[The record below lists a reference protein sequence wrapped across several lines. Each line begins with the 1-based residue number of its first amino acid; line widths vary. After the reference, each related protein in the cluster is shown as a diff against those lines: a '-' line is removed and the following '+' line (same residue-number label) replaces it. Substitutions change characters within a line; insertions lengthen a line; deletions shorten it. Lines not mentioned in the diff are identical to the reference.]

1 MANEIQPVRA
11 LFSERNSKLGTEN
24 AFKIFPHIV
33 QLEQQGKNVVRLN
46 LGEPDFNIPLPVEQ
60 EIIRQLQAHNTHY
73 CDPKGILSLRQA
85 IAKKMGELRGLK
97 ISPECVVVFPGGK
110 PSIGFSVQI
119 YCNPGDEVIYPS
131 PGFPI
136 YESFINYMG
145 AIPKPLHLKE
155 KHNFSFTAQELDAL
169 ITNKTK
175 LIILNFPS
183 NPTGG
188 IATAEEIKA
197 IAEVIKRRCGP
208 EVRVYSDEIY
218 EYIIFDGKKHVSI
231 ASVSGMQERT
241 IIASGMSKT
250 FAWTGGRVGY
260 AIFPT
265 VDEAEA
271 FKNLNINYFS
281 CVPPYNQEG
290 AREALENPSVQKS
303 VDKMVATF
311 EKRRNW
317 IFQALNA
324 IDGVSALKPGGAF
337 YIFPN
342 ISGACEKLGII
353 DAYQAF
359 PESLKIQTSPSTL
372 FQMFALYEHQ
382 VAVLDRGSF
391 GKYGVVDEHYL
402 RLSYAAE
409 MNQLEEGIARLSKA
423 SCDKLGF
430 EKFIQSYHREWL

>member
-1 MANEIQPVRA
+1 MMMETKRTQA
-11 LFSERNSKLGTEN
+11 LFSEQNAKLGTEN
-24 AFKIFPHIV
+24 AFKILPHILKV
-33 QLEQQGKNVVRLN
+33 EQQGKAVVRLN

-85 IAKKMGELRGLK
+85 IAKRMGEMRGLK

-110 PSIGFSVQI
+110 PSIGFTLQI
-119 YCNPGDEVIYPS
+119 YCNPGEEVIYPS

-136 YESFINYMG
+136 YESFTNYIG
-145 AIPKPLHLKE
+145 AIPKPIHLKE
-155 KHNFSFTAQELDAL
+155 EHNFSFTPLELDAL
-169 ITNKTK
+169 ITPKTK

-188 IATAEEIKA
+188 VATADEIEA
-197 IAEVIKRRCGP
+197 IAEVILRRCGP
-208 EVRVYSDEIY
+208 EVRIYSDEIY
-218 EYIIFDGKKHVSI
+218 EYIIFDGKKHASI
-231 ASVSGMQERT
+231 ASVPGMQERT

-260 AIFPT
+260 AVFPT
-265 VDEAEA
+265 VEEADA

-290 AREALENPSVQKS
+290 AREALENPAVQESVNE
-303 VDKMVATF
+303 MVAIF

-317 IFQALNA
+317 IFQALNS
-324 IDGVSALKPGGAF
+324 IEGITTQKPGGAF

-342 ISGACEKLGII
+342 ISAVCETLGII
-353 DAYQAF
+353 ESYKAL
-359 PESLKIQTSPSTL
+359 PESVKIQTSPSTL

-382 VAVLDRGSF
+382 VAVLDRASF

-402 RLSYAAE
+402 RLSYAAD
-409 MNQLEEGIARLSKA
+409 MSQLEQGIARLAEA
-423 SCDKLGF
+423 SRDQSGF
-430 EKFIQSYHREWL
+430 KKFIKTYRG